1 MIYNNRVVNRTI
13 TEKILDKK
21 LWEQRNCANQED
33 PTVTDPEL
41 TVSAKVLDQYTS
53 QENLTALFDNKE
65 QAASLAKLSA
75 ELLTTYPNYP
85 YHQPAHGVDVMCSIR
100 ALTDVIPADRMNSD
114 QKDLLLV
121 AAAAHDAG
129 FEAGPPPAGYATKE
143 HYAVSFLDE
152 YYELGSAEYEFMKSA
167 IIGTIPGPKEQ
178 ICRDSIQ
185 AKLLHHADLG
195 YVWQSGGQ
203 DFLNYAMRFRVEEC
217 GKLSWRDFQKLQD
230 IFLPYYKL
238 ILGKDMRKCGVPEEV
253 IEQMV
258 RQIDENR
265 QFITDP
271 ELDEPSQE
279 IFQDWPMAHSEEL
292 LSPRHI
298 GKTVLTSSGV
308 SL

>member
-1 MIYNNRVVNRTI
+1 MNRT
-13 TEKILDKK
+13 TAEKILDEK
-21 LWEQRNCANQED
+21 LWEQRNRANQED
-33 PTVTDPEL
+33 PTLVDPEL

-53 QENLTALFDNKE
+53 QENLTALFHNKE

-85 YHQPAHGVDVMCSIR
+85 YHQPAHGVDVMRSIR

-129 FEAGPPPAGYATKE
+129 FEAGPPPDGYATKE

-152 YYELGSAEYEFMKSA
+152 YYEPGSAKYEFMKSA

-195 YVWQSGGQ
+195 YVWRSGGQ
-203 DFLNYAMRFRVEEC
+203 DFLNYTMRFRAEEC
-217 GKLSWRDFQKLQD
+217 SELSWREFQELEDLFLQ
-230 IFLPYYKL
+230 YYQQYL
-238 ILGKDMRKCGVPEEV
+238 EKDMRECGVAEEM

-265 QFITDP
+265 QFITNP

-279 IFQDWPMAHSEEL
+279 IFQDWPMAQE
-292 LSPRHI
+292 
-298 GKTVLTSSGV
+298 K
-308 SL
+308 

>member
-1 MIYNNRVVNRTI
+1 MNRTT
-13 TEKILDKK
+13 TEKILDEK
-21 LWEQRNCANQED
+21 LWEQRNRANQED
-33 PTVTDPEL
+33 PTLVDPEL

-85 YHQPAHGVDVMCSIR
+85 YHQPAHGVDVMRSIR
-100 ALTDVIPADRMNSD
+100 ALTEVIPANRMNSD

-129 FEAGPPPAGYATKE
+129 FEAGPPPDGYATKE

-152 YYELGSAEYEFMKSA
+152 YYEPGSAEYEFMKSA

-217 GKLSWRDFQKLQD
+217 DKVSWRDFQKLQR
-230 IFLPYYKL
+230 IFLPYYQQYL
-238 ILGKDMRKCGVPEEV
+238 ENDMRECGVAEEM
-253 IEQMV
+253 IKQMV

-265 QFITDP
+265 QFITNP
-271 ELDEPSQE
+271 KLDEPSQE
-279 IFQDWPMAHSEEL
+279 IFQDWPMAQEKQVS
-292 LSPRHI
+292 SPYHI

>member
-1 MIYNNRVVNRTI
+1 MNRT
-13 TEKILDKK
+13 TAEKILDEK
-21 LWEQRNCANQED
+21 LWEQRNRANQEY
-33 PTVTDPEL
+33 PTLVDPEL

-53 QENLTALFDNKE
+53 QENLTALFHNKE

-85 YHQPAHGVDVMCSIR
+85 YHQPAHGVDVMRSIR
-100 ALTDVIPADRMNSD
+100 ALTDVIPADRMSSD

-129 FEAGPPPAGYATKE
+129 FEAGPPPDGYATKE

-152 YYELGSAEYEFMKSA
+152 YYEPGSVEYEFMKSA

-195 YVWQSGGQ
+195 YVWRSGGQ

-217 GKLSWRDFQKLQD
+217 DKLSWREFQKLEEL
-230 IFLPYYKL
+230 FLPYYQQYLKN
-238 ILGKDMRKCGVPEEV
+238 DMRKCGVPEEV

-265 QFITDP
+265 QFITNP

-279 IFQDWPMAHSEEL
+279 IFQDWPMAQEKQVS
-292 LSPRHI
+292 SPYHI

>member
-1 MIYNNRVVNRTI
+1 MNRTI
-13 TEKILDKK
+13 TEKILDEK
-21 LWEQRNCANQED
+21 LWEQRNRANQED

-53 QENLTALFDNKE
+53 QENLTALFHNKE

-75 ELLTTYPNYP
+75 KLLTTYPNYP
-85 YHQPAHGVDVMCSIR
+85 YHQPAHGVDVMRSIR

-129 FEAGPPPAGYATKE
+129 FEAGPPPDGYATKE

-152 YYELGSAEYEFMKSA
+152 YYEPGSAEYEFMKSA

-195 YVWQSGGQ
+195 YVWRSGGR
-203 DFLNYAMRFRVEEC
+203 DFLNYTMRFRVEEC
-217 GKLSWRDFQKLQD
+217 RELSWQEQFKELEDL
-230 IFLPYYKL
+230 FLPNYKEHL
-238 ILGKDMRKCGVPEEV
+238 ENDMGECGVAEEV

-265 QFITDP
+265 QFITNP
-271 ELDEPSQE
+271 KLDEP
-279 IFQDWPMAHSEEL
+279 L
-292 LSPRHI
+292 
-298 GKTVLTSSGV
+298 GSSDY
-308 SL
+308 SASAS

>member
-1 MIYNNRVVNRTI
+1 MNRT
-13 TEKILDKK
+13 TAEKILDEK

-53 QENLTALFDNKE
+53 EENLAKLFHNKE

-75 ELLTTYPNYP
+75 KLLTTYPNYP
-85 YHQPAHGVDVMCSIR
+85 YHQPAHGVDVMRSIR
-100 ALTDVIPADRMNSD
+100 VLTEVIPADRMNSD

-129 FEAGPPPAGYATKE
+129 FGAGPPPDGYATKE

-152 YYELGSAEYEFMKSA
+152 YYEPGSAEYEFMKSA

-279 IFQDWPMAHSEEL
+279 VFQDWPMAHSEEL

>member
-1 MIYNNRVVNRTI
+1 MNRT
-13 TEKILDKK
+13 TAEKILDEK

-100 ALTDVIPADRMNSD
+100 ALTDVIPMNSD

-152 YYELGSAEYEFMKSA
+152 YYEPGSAEYEFMKSA

-195 YVWQSGGQ
+195 YVWRSGGQ
-203 DFLNYAMRFRVEEC
+203 DFLNYTMRFRVEEC
-217 GKLSWRDFQKLQD
+217 GKLSWREFQKLED
-230 IFLPYYKL
+230 LFLPNYQEYL
-238 ILGKDMRKCGVPEEV
+238 EKDMRKCDVPEKV

-258 RQIDENR
+258 RQVAENR
-265 QFITDP
+265 QFITNP
-271 ELDEPSQE
+271 KLDEPSQE
-279 IFQDWPMAHSEEL
+279 IFQDWPMTHSEEL
-292 LSPRHI
+292 LSPHRI

>member
-1 MIYNNRVVNRTI
+1 MNRT
-13 TEKILDKK
+13 TAEKILDEK
-21 LWEQRNCANQED
+21 LWEQRNRANQED

-53 QENLTALFDNKE
+53 QENLTALFHNKE

-85 YHQPAHGVDVMCSIR
+85 YHQPAHGVDVMRSIR

-129 FEAGPPPAGYATKE
+129 FEAGPPPDGYATKE

-152 YYELGSAEYEFMKSA
+152 QYKPGSAEHQFIERA

-178 ICRDSIQ
+178 VCRDSIQ

-195 YVWQSGGQ
+195 YVWRSGGQ
-203 DFLNYAMRFRVEEC
+203 DFLNYTMRFRAEEC
-217 GKLSWRDFQKLQD
+217 SELSWREFQKLEKL
-230 IFLPYYKL
+230 FLPYYQL
-238 ILGKDMRKCGVPEEV
+238 ILEKEMRECGVPEKV
-253 IEQMV
+253 IKQMV
-258 RQIDENR
+258 RQVAENR
-265 QFITDP
+265 RFITNP

-279 IFQDWPMAHSEEL
+279 IFQDWPMAHSEK
-292 LSPRHI
+292 LSSPYHI

>member
-1 MIYNNRVVNRTI
+1 VNRT
-13 TEKILDKK
+13 TAEKILDKK
-21 LWEQRNCANQED
+21 LWEQRNSANQED

-53 QENLTALFDNKE
+53 QENLTALFHNKE

-85 YHQPAHGVDVMCSIR
+85 YHQPAHGVDVMRSIR

-129 FEAGPPPAGYATKE
+129 FEAGPPPDGYATKE

-152 YYELGSAEYEFMKSA
+152 YYEPGSAEYEFMKSA
-167 IIGTIPGPKEQ
+167 ILGTIIGPKEQ
-178 ICRDSIQ
+178 VRRDSIE

-195 YVWQSGGQ
+195 YVWRSGGQ
-203 DFLNYAMRFRVEEC
+203 EFLNYAMRFRVEEC
-217 GKLSWRDFQKLQD
+217 GEMSWREFQKLESS
-230 IFLPYYKL
+230 FLANYQRHL
-238 ILGKDMRKCGVPEEV
+238 EDDMRACGVAEKM
-253 IEQMV
+253 IQQMV
-258 RQIDENR
+258 RQVAENR
-265 QFITDP
+265 QFITNP
-271 ELDEPSQE
+271 KLDEPSQE
-279 IFQDWPMAHSEEL
+279 IFQDWPMAQEKQVS
-292 LSPRHI
+292 SPYHI

>member
-1 MIYNNRVVNRTI
+1 MR
-13 TEKILDKK
+13 
-21 LWEQRNCANQED
+21 
-33 PTVTDPEL
+33 
-41 TVSAKVLDQYTS
+41 
-53 QENLTALFDNKE
+53 
-65 QAASLAKLSA
+65 
-75 ELLTTYPNYP
+75 
-85 YHQPAHGVDVMCSIR
+85 SIR
-100 ALTDVIPADRMNSD
+100 ALTEVIPADRMSSD

-129 FEAGPPPAGYATKE
+129 FEAGPPPDGYATKE

-152 YYELGSAEYEFMKSA
+152 HYEPGSAEYEFMKSA

-203 DFLNYAMRFRVEEC
+203 DFLNYAMRFRIEEC

-230 IFLPYYKL
+230 IFLPYYQL
-238 ILGKDMRKCGVPEEV
+238 ILEKDMRKCGAAEKV
-253 IEQMV
+253 IEQMT
-258 RQIDENR
+258 RQVAENR
-265 QFITDP
+265 QFITNP

>member
-1 MIYNNRVVNRTI
+1 MNRT
-13 TEKILDKK
+13 TAEKILDEK
-21 LWEQRNCANQED
+21 LWEQRNRANQED
-33 PTVTDPEL
+33 PTLVDPEL

-53 QENLTALFDNKE
+53 QENLTALFHNKE

-75 ELLTTYPNYP
+75 ELLTAYPNYP
-85 YHQPAHGVDVMCSIR
+85 YHQPAHGVDVMRSIR
-100 ALTDVIPADRMNSD
+100 ALTEVIPADRMNSD

-129 FEAGPPPAGYATKE
+129 FEAGPPPDGYATKE

-152 YYELGSAEYEFMKSA
+152 HYEPGSAEYEFMKSA

-217 GKLSWRDFQKLQD
+217 RKLSWREFQKLED
-230 IFLPYYKL
+230 LFLPNYQEYL
-238 ILGKDMRKCGVPEEV
+238 EKDMRKCGVPEEV

-258 RQIDENR
+258 RQVAENR
-265 QFITDP
+265 QFITNP

>member
-1 MIYNNRVVNRTI
+1 MNRTT
-13 TEKILDKK
+13 TEKILDEK
-21 LWEQRNCANQED
+21 LWEQRNRANQED
-33 PTVTDPEL
+33 PTLVDPEL

-53 QENLTALFDNKE
+53 EENLAKLFHNKE

-75 ELLTTYPNYP
+75 KLLTTYPNYP
-85 YHQPAHGVDVMCSIR
+85 YHQPAHGVDVMRSIR
-100 ALTDVIPADRMNSD
+100 VLTEVIPADRMNSD

-129 FEAGPPPAGYATKE
+129 FEAGTPPDGYATKE

-152 YYELGSAEYEFMKSA
+152 YYEPGSAEYEFMKSA

-195 YVWQSGGQ
+195 YVWRSGGQ
-203 DFLNYAMRFRVEEC
+203 DFLNYTMRFRVEEC
-217 GKLSWRDFQKLQD
+217 SKLSWRKFQELEDLFLQ
-230 IFLPYYKL
+230 YYQQYL
-238 ILGKDMRKCGVPEEV
+238 EKDMRECGVAEEM

-258 RQIDENR
+258 RQIAENR
-265 QFITDP
+265 QFITNP

-279 IFQDWPMAHSEEL
+279 IFQDWPMAHSEKL
-292 LSPRHI
+292 SSPRHI

>member
-1 MIYNNRVVNRTI
+1 MNRTI

-53 QENLTALFDNKE
+53 QENLTALFHNKE
-65 QAASLAKLSA
+65 QAASLAKLSVK
-75 ELLTTYPNYP
+75 LLTTYPNYP
-85 YHQPAHGVDVMCSIR
+85 YHQPAHGVDVMRSIR
-100 ALTDVIPADRMNSD
+100 VLTEVIPVDRMNSD

-129 FEAGPPPAGYATKE
+129 FEAGPPPDGYATKE

-152 YYELGSAEYEFMKSA
+152 YYEPGSAEYEFMKSA

-195 YVWQSGGQ
+195 YVWRSGGQ
-203 DFLNYAMRFRVEEC
+203 DFLNYTMRFRVEEC
-217 GKLSWRDFQKLQD
+217 RKLSWREFQKLED
-230 IFLPYYKL
+230 LFLPNYQEYL
-238 ILGKDMRKCGVPEEV
+238 EKDMRKCGVPEKV

-258 RQIDENR
+258 RQVAENR
-265 QFITDP
+265 QFITNP

>member
-1 MIYNNRVVNRTI
+1 MNRTI

-85 YHQPAHGVDVMCSIR
+85 YHQPAHGVDVMRSIR
-100 ALTDVIPADRMNSD
+100 VLTEVIPADRMNSD

-121 AAAAHDAG
+121 AAAAHDSG
-129 FEAGPPPAGYATKE
+129 FEAGPPPDGYATKE

-152 YYELGSAEYEFMKSA
+152 YYEPGSAEYEFMKSA

-195 YVWQSGGQ
+195 YVWRSGGR
-203 DFLNYAMRFRVEEC
+203 DFLNYTMRFRVEEC
-217 GKLSWRDFQKLQD
+217 RELSWREFQKLED
-230 IFLPYYKL
+230 LFLPNYQEYL
-238 ILGKDMRKCGVPEEV
+238 EKDMRKCGVPEEV

-258 RQIDENR
+258 RQVAENR
-265 QFITDP
+265 QFITNP

>member
-1 MIYNNRVVNRTI
+1 MR
-13 TEKILDKK
+13 
-21 LWEQRNCANQED
+21 
-33 PTVTDPEL
+33 
-41 TVSAKVLDQYTS
+41 
-53 QENLTALFDNKE
+53 
-65 QAASLAKLSA
+65 
-75 ELLTTYPNYP
+75 
-85 YHQPAHGVDVMCSIR
+85 SIR

-129 FEAGPPPAGYATKE
+129 FEAGPPPDGYATKE

-152 YYELGSAEYEFMKSA
+152 YYEPGSAKYEFMKSA

-195 YVWQSGGQ
+195 YVWRSGGQ
-203 DFLNYAMRFRVEEC
+203 DFLNYTMRFRAEEC
-217 GKLSWRDFQKLQD
+217 SELSWREFQELEDLFLQ
-230 IFLPYYKL
+230 YYQQYL
-238 ILGKDMRKCGVPEEV
+238 EKDMRECGVAEEM

-265 QFITDP
+265 QFITNP

-279 IFQDWPMAHSEEL
+279 IFQDWPMAQEKQVS
-292 LSPRHI
+292 SPYHI

>member
-1 MIYNNRVVNRTI
+1 MNRAT
-13 TEKILDKK
+13 TEKILNNQ
-21 LWEQRNCANQED
+21 LWKRRNVAYQDD
-33 PTVTDPEL
+33 PTVTAAEL
-41 TVSAKVLDQYTS
+41 TVSAKVLDRYTS
-53 QENLTALFDNKE
+53 EENLAKLFYNRE
-65 QAASLAKLSA
+65 QAESLAGLSA

-85 YHQPAHGVDVMCSIR
+85 YHQPAHGVDAMHTTR
-100 ALTDVIPADRMNSD
+100 LLTDMIPADKMSSD

-129 FEAGPPPAGYATKE
+129 FKAGPPPDGYVTKE
-143 HYAVSFLDE
+143 HYSVSFLDE
-152 YYELGSAEYEFMKSA
+152 QYEPGSAEYEFMERA

-195 YVWQSGGQ
+195 YVWRSGGQ
-203 DFLNYAMRFRVEEC
+203 DFLNYTMRFRFEEC
-217 GKLSWRDFQKLQD
+217 SELSWREFQELED
-230 IFLPYYKL
+230 LFLPHYQQYL
-238 ILGKDMRKCGVPEEV
+238 EKDMRECGVAEEV

-258 RQIDENR
+258 RQVAENR
-265 QFITDP
+265 RFITNP

-279 IFQDWPMAHSEEL
+279 IFQDWPMAQEKQVS
-292 LSPRHI
+292 SPYHI

>member
-1 MIYNNRVVNRTI
+1 MNRT
-13 TEKILDKK
+13 TAEKILDEK
-21 LWEQRNCANQED
+21 LWEQRNRANQED
-33 PTVTDPEL
+33 PTLVDPEL

-53 QENLTALFDNKE
+53 QENLTALFHNKE

-85 YHQPAHGVDVMCSIR
+85 YHQPAHGVDVMRSIR
-100 ALTDVIPADRMNSD
+100 VLTEVIPADRMNSD

-129 FEAGPPPAGYATKE
+129 FEAGPPPDGYATKE

-152 YYELGSAEYEFMKSA
+152 YYEPGSAEYEFMKSA

-195 YVWQSGGQ
+195 YVWRSGGQ
-203 DFLNYAMRFRVEEC
+203 DFLNYTMRFRFEEFSE
-217 GKLSWRDFQKLQD
+217 LSWREFQELED
-230 IFLPYYKL
+230 LFLPHYQQYL
-238 ILGKDMRKCGVPEEV
+238 EKDMRECGVAEEV

-258 RQIDENR
+258 RQVAENR
-265 QFITDP
+265 RFITNP

-279 IFQDWPMAHSEEL
+279 ILQDWPMAHSEKL
-292 LSPRHI
+292 SSPRHM
-298 GKTVLTSSGV
+298 GKTAFANSGV

>member
-1 MIYNNRVVNRTI
+1 MNRTI
-13 TEKILDKK
+13 TEKILNEK

-53 QENLTALFDNKE
+53 EENLAKLFHNKE

-85 YHQPAHGVDVMCSIR
+85 YHQPAHGVDVMRSIR
-100 ALTDVIPADRMNSD
+100 VLTEVIPAARMNSD

-129 FEAGPPPAGYATKE
+129 FEAGPPPDGYATKE

-152 YYELGSAEYEFMKSA
+152 YYEPGSAEYEFMKSA

-195 YVWQSGGQ
+195 YVWQLGGQ
-203 DFLNYAMRFRVEEC
+203 DFLNYTMRFRVEEC

-279 IFQDWPMAHSEEL
+279 IFQDWPMAHSEKL
-292 LSPRHI
+292 PSPSYI
-298 GKTVLTSSGV
+298 GKTVLTSSGI

>member
-1 MIYNNRVVNRTI
+1 MNRT
-13 TEKILDKK
+13 TAEKILDEK
-21 LWEQRNCANQED
+21 LWEQRNRANQED
-33 PTVTDPEL
+33 PTLVDPEL

-53 QENLTALFDNKE
+53 QENLTALFHNKE

-85 YHQPAHGVDVMCSIR
+85 YHQPAHGVDVMRSIR
-100 ALTDVIPADRMNSD
+100 VLTEVIPADRMNSD

-129 FEAGPPPAGYATKE
+129 FEAGPPPDGYATKE

-152 YYELGSAEYEFMKSA
+152 YYEPGSAEYEFMKSA

-178 ICRDSIQ
+178 ICRDSVQ

-203 DFLNYAMRFRVEEC
+203 DFLNYTMRFRVEEC
-217 GKLSWRDFQKLQD
+217 RELSWQEQFKELEDL
-230 IFLPYYKL
+230 FLPNYKEHL
-238 ILGKDMRKCGVPEEV
+238 KNDMGECGVAEEV

-265 QFITDP
+265 QFITNP

-279 IFQDWPMAHSEEL
+279 IFQDWPMAHNEEL
-292 LSPRHI
+292 LSPRRI
-298 GKTVLTSSGV
+298 GKTILTSSGV

>member
-1 MIYNNRVVNRTI
+1 MNRTI

-85 YHQPAHGVDVMCSIR
+85 YHQPAHGVDVMHSTR
-100 ALTDVIPADRMNSD
+100 LLTDMIPAGKMSSD

-129 FEAGPPPAGYATKE
+129 FKAGPPPEGYVTKE
-143 HYAVSFLDE
+143 HYSVSFLDE
-152 YYELGSAEYEFMKSA
+152 QYEPGSAEHQFMERA

-178 ICRDSIQ
+178 VCRDSIQ

-195 YVWQSGGQ
+195 YVWRSGGQ
-203 DFLNYAMRFRVEEC
+203 DFLNYTMRFRAEEC
-217 GKLSWRDFQKLQD
+217 SELSWREFQELEKR
-230 IFLPYYKL
+230 FLPYYQL
-238 ILGKDMRKCGVPEEV
+238 ILEKEMRECGVAEEM

-265 QFITDP
+265 QFITNP

-292 LSPRHI
+292 SSPRHI